1 MTPKRIAALVLLVLI
16 GVPVGLLVWE
26 NMGTRVNVVFKLSS
40 TMAWDLGPDGVP
52 LPALLAISFLA
63 GAVVAGVVATFS
75 LLENGRRAR
84 TLARQVTALQDELEY
99 NKRTAAKPAAVSA
112 PSTPVPS
119 TSAPAA
125 ADLPSEEPAPPA
137 HDLDDL
143 I

>member
-1 MTPKRIAALVLLVLI
+1 MTPKRIAVLVLVVLI

-26 NMGTRVNVVFKLSS
+26 NLGTRVNVVFKLSS
-40 TMAWDLGPDGVP
+40 NLAWDLGPDGVP
-52 LPALLAISFLA
+52 LPVLLAISFLA

-84 TLARQVTALQDELEY
+84 TLSRQVEALQDELEY
-99 NKRTAAKPAAVSA
+99 NKRNHVSA
-112 PSTPVPS
+112 AATLPSTEP
-119 TSAPAA
+119 APAA
-125 ADLPSEEPAPPA
+125 EAAPPA